1 MSKSA
6 VLFGLLLLTTLGQVD
21 PSEAP
26 VKRRLTI
33 RRSGDGYAVVGFRSA
48 VGAER
53 FAVTTGMTAEQV
65 LGQIASVQWD
75 EVDNRLDEDPPGLT
89 ARRARLLGVTET
101 VSVAMTEPG
110 QEGRVHTVQY
120 ERGPVPF
127 SRVGLVRYF
136 SALFGRGQRMLDT
149 PTEMRFSYQ
158 SPRGPVTAIAHATL
172 VSADPP
178 KWQAAY
184 TIRDP
189 RLQPATTQPTSAP
202 APTTRPGMKTVYPT
216 SVPSTPPDM
225 KTVYPSS
232 QPADVSGD

>member
-1 MSKSA
+1 MTKSA

-75 EVDNRLDEDPPGLT
+75 EVANRLDDDPPALT
-89 ARRARLLGVTET
+89 ARRARQLGVTET

-110 QEGRVHTVQY
+110 PKGRVHTVQY
-120 ERGPVPF
+120 VRAPVPF
-127 SRVGLVRYF
+127 SRVGLVRHLN
-136 SALFGRGQRMLDT
+136 ALFGRGQPTLDT
-149 PTEMRFSYQ
+149 PTQMRFSYQ
-158 SPRGPVTAIAHATL
+158 SPRGPVTAIADATL
-172 VSADPP
+172 VGADPP
-178 KWQAAY
+178 KWQVAY
-184 TIRDP
+184 TISDP
-189 RLQPATTQPTSAP
+189 RLQPTTTQPTSAP
-202 APTTRPGMKTVYPT
+202 APTTRPGMRTVYPT
-216 SVPSTPPDM
+216 SGPSTPPGM

-232 QPADVSGD
+232 QPADGSGD